1 MLELP
6 VTIRVPLPEEMPHR
20 EDIEEILQKRKQARI
35 QEGFTYA
42 PNDTQQ
48 LPFTFYA
55 AVNVNNS
62 RLWEVFS
69 ALTALFPDEELS
81 CVYGLHEEEPVS
93 TNYFS
98 KEHVLTTLEK
108 YSTELAQD
116 AALEF
121 GILLHTKQSLTEL
134 FVTESKYIKFWGS
147 DKEAFM
153 KLMID
158 FDIPQVPKLAFVDEY
173 PKITMPLRSFVPSAK
188 HPESVIRGLDSAF
201 EVDRSAL

>member
-35 QEGFTYA
+35 QEGFMYT

-55 AVNVNNS
+55 AINVNNS
-62 RLWEVFS
+62 RLWQVFS
-69 ALTALFPDEELS
+69 ALTQLFPDEELS
-81 CVYGLHEEEPVS
+81 CVYGLTEEEPV
-93 TNYFS
+93 TTGYFA
-98 KEHVLTTLEK
+98 KAHVLATLEK
-108 YSTELAQD
+108 YRTELAQD
-116 AALEF
+116 ASLEF
-121 GILLHTKQSLTEL
+121 GLLYHTKETLIEL

-147 DKEAFM
+147 DRPALIR
-153 KLMID
+153 LMLE
-158 FDIPQVPKLAFVDEY
+158 FGIPQAQHLAFIDEY
-173 PKITMPLRSFVPSAK
+173 PKISMPLRNFVPAAK

-201 EVDRSAL
+201 EIDRSAL